1 MLCYRLEPNNLGG
14 MDVLAALLAKD
25 KKSNKELEALAS
37 KAMSVSEEA
46 PESWVALGYYCHNNR
61 RMSKALYFAHK
72 GCMAQKT
79 FRCSIERSKN
89 LYTIHCRLLNSLKH
103 MFGNPIS

>member
-1 MLCYRLEPNNLGG
+1 MLFGRLEPNNLGG

-46 PESWVALGYYCHNNR
+46 PESWVALGYYCHSNR
-61 RMSKALYFAHK
+61 KMSKALYFAHK

-79 FRCSIERSKN
+79 FRFYKYSYLI
-89 LYTIHCRLLNSLKH
+89 LLIN
-103 MFGNPIS
+103 FACGFAIRF